1 MADRPERRAPRTTKL
16 VVRRTEW
23 ATPHLI
29 RVVAAPADPADL
41 ARFAD
46 SPHTDAYVK
55 VVFLQP
61 DVAYPEPF
69 DMAAART
76 ELPRHQWPTLRTY
89 TLREVDRDTGEIV
102 IDFVYHGDVGLA
114 GPWAASAEPGT
125 ELLVLGPGGAYAP
138 DPDAGWHLL
147 VGDESALPA
156 IAAALAE
163 IPAGTP
169 VHAFVEVADAAEE
182 QKLSTAG
189 ELHLRWLHRESAGEG
204 ALVEAVRALE
214 FPEGRVHAFVHG
226 EAGAVK
232 ELRRHL
238 VDERGLST
246 DQLSISGYWRR
257 GLDDE
262 SYREVKKSMAEA
274 DAEADARRTPQ
285 RA

>member
-23 ATPHLI
+23 TTPHLI
-29 RVVAAPADPADL
+29 RVVVAPADPADL
-41 ARFAD
+41 DRFAD
-46 SPHTDAYVK
+46 SPHTDGYIK

-89 TLREVDRDTGEIV
+89 TLREVDRDAGEIV

-163 IPAGTP
+163 IPAGAP

-182 QKLSTAG
+182 QKLSTPG
-189 ELHLRWLHRESAGEG
+189 ELRLRWVHRESSGDG
-204 ALVEAVRALE
+204 ALVEAVRALD

-246 DQLSISGYWRR
+246 EQLSISGYWRR

-262 SYREVKKSMAEA
+262 AFRAAKQAEA
-274 DAEADARRTPQ
+274 QAMVARAPQ

>member
-23 ATPHLI
+23 PTPHLI
-29 RVVAAPADPADL
+29 RVVVAPADPADL
-41 ARFAD
+41 DRFAD
-46 SPHTDAYVK
+46 HPYTDGYVK
-55 VVFLQP
+55 VVFPQP
-61 DVAYPEPF
+61 GVAYPEPF
-69 DMAAART
+69 DMATARA
-76 ELPRHQWPTLRTY
+76 ELPRAQWPTLRTY

-114 GPWAASAEPGT
+114 GPWAASAEAGT

-138 DPDAGWHLL
+138 DPEAGWHLL

-163 IPAGTP
+163 IPADAP
-169 VHAFVEVADAAEE
+169 VHAFVEVSDAAEE
-182 QKLSTAG
+182 QKLSTCG
-189 ELHLRWLHRESAGEG
+189 ELNLRWVHRESSGDG

-226 EAGAVK
+226 EASAVK

-238 VDERGLST
+238 VDDRGLSS

-257 GLDDE
+257 GFDDE
-262 SYREVKKSMAEA
+262 AFRAAKQAEA
-274 DAEADARRTPQ
+274 QATVAAASQRT
-285 RA
+285 

>member
-23 ATPHLI
+23 TTPHLI
-29 RVVAAPADPADL
+29 RVVVAPADPADL
-41 ARFAD
+41 DRFAD
-46 SPHTDAYVK
+46 SPHTDGYIK

-89 TLREVDRDTGEIV
+89 TLREVDRDAGEIV

-163 IPAGTP
+163 IPAGAP
-169 VHAFVEVADAAEE
+169 VHAFVEVSDAAEE
-182 QKLSTAG
+182 QKLSTPG
-189 ELHLRWLHRESAGEG
+189 ELRLGWVHRESSGDG
-204 ALVEAVRALE
+204 ALVEAVRALD
-214 FPEGRVHAFVHG
+214 FPEGRVHA
-226 EAGAVK
+226 
-232 ELRRHL
+232 
-238 VDERGLST
+238 
-246 DQLSISGYWRR
+246 
-257 GLDDE
+257 
-262 SYREVKKSMAEA
+262 
-274 DAEADARRTPQ
+274 
-285 RA
+285 

>member
-1 MADRPERRAPRTTKL
+1 MADRPERRAPRTTTL

-41 ARFAD
+41 DRFAD
-46 SPHTDAYVK
+46 SPHTDGYVK
-55 VVFLQP
+55 IVFLQP

-69 DMAAART
+69 DMATART
-76 ELPRHQWPTLRTY
+76 ELPRAQWPTLRTY
-89 TLREVDRDTGEIV
+89 TLREVDRSAGEIV

-138 DPDAGWHLL
+138 DPEAGWHLL

-156 IAAALAE
+156 IVAALAE
-163 IPAGTP
+163 IPAGAP
-169 VHAFVEVADAAEE
+169 VHAFVEIADAAEE

-189 ELHLRWLHRESAGEG
+189 ELNLRWVHRESSGDG
-204 ALVEAVRALE
+204 ALVEAVRALD

-238 VDERGLST
+238 VDERGLT
-246 DQLSISGYWRR
+246 TEQLSISGYWRR

-262 SYREVKKSMAEA
+262 AYRAAKQAEA
-274 DAEADARRTPQ
+274 QATVARASQ

>member
-23 ATPHLI
+23 TTPHLI

-46 SPHTDAYVK
+46 SPHTDGYIK

-69 DMAAART
+69 DMATART

-125 ELLVLGPGGAYAP
+125 ELLVVGPGGAYAP

-163 IPAGTP
+163 IPAGAP

-182 QKLSTAG
+182 QKLSTAA
-189 ELHLRWLHRESAGEG
+189 ELHLSWVHRESSGDG

-226 EAGAVK
+226 EASAVK

-238 VDERGLST
+238 VDERALST

-257 GLDDE
+257 GFDDE
-262 SYREVKKSMAEA
+262 SHRALKAAE
-274 DAEADARRTPQ
+274 
-285 RA
+285 RAQEQ

>member
-1 MADRPERRAPRTTKL
+1 MADRPERRAPRTTTL

-41 ARFAD
+41 DRFAD
-46 SPHTDAYVK
+46 SPHTDGYVK
-55 VVFLQP
+55 IVFLQP

-69 DMAAART
+69 DMATART
-76 ELPRHQWPTLRTY
+76 ELPRAQWPTLRTY
-89 TLREVDRDTGEIV
+89 TLREVDRSAGEIV

-138 DPDAGWHLL
+138 DPEAGWHLL

-156 IAAALAE
+156 IVAALAE
-163 IPAGTP
+163 IPAGAP

-189 ELHLRWLHRESAGEG
+189 ELNLRWVHRESSGDG
-204 ALVEAVRALE
+204 ALVEAVRALD

-238 VDERGLST
+238 VDERGLT
-246 DQLSISGYWRR
+246 TEQLSISGYWRR

-262 SYREVKKSMAEA
+262 AYRAAKQAEA
-274 DAEADARRTPQ
+274 QATVARASQ

>member
-23 ATPHLI
+23 TTPHLI
-29 RVVAAPADPADL
+29 RVVVAPADPADL
-41 ARFAD
+41 DRFAD
-46 SPHTDAYVK
+46 SPHTDGYIK

-89 TLREVDRDTGEIV
+89 TLREVDRDAGEIV

-163 IPAGTP
+163 IPAGAP
-169 VHAFVEVADAAEE
+169 VHAVVEVSDAAEE
-182 QKLSTAG
+182 QKLSTPG
-189 ELHLRWLHRESAGEG
+189 ELRLRWVHRESSGDG
-204 ALVEAVRALE
+204 ALVEAVRALD

-246 DQLSISGYWRR
+246 EQLSISGYWRR

-262 SYREVKKSMAEA
+262 AFRAAKQAEA
-274 DAEADARRTPQ
+274 QAMVARAPQ

>member
-1 MADRPERRAPRTTKL
+1 MADRPERRAPRTTTL

-41 ARFAD
+41 DRFAD
-46 SPHTDAYVK
+46 SPHTDGYVK
-55 VVFLQP
+55 IVFLQP

-69 DMAAART
+69 DMATART
-76 ELPRHQWPTLRTY
+76 ELPRAQWPTLRTY
-89 TLREVDRDTGEIV
+89 TLREVDPSAGEIV

-138 DPDAGWHLL
+138 DPEAGWHLL

-156 IAAALAE
+156 IVAALAE
-163 IPAGTP
+163 IPAGAP
-169 VHAFVEVADAAEE
+169 VHAFVEIADAAEE

-189 ELHLRWLHRESAGEG
+189 ELNLRWVHRESSGDG
-204 ALVEAVRALE
+204 ALVEAVRALD

-238 VDERGLST
+238 VDERGLT
-246 DQLSISGYWRR
+246 TEQLSISGYWRR

-262 SYREVKKSMAEA
+262 AYRAAKQAEA
-274 DAEADARRTPQ
+274 QATVARASQ

>member
-23 ATPHLI
+23 TTPHLI
-29 RVVAAPADPADL
+29 RVVVAPADPADL
-41 ARFAD
+41 DRFAD
-46 SPHTDAYVK
+46 SPHTDGYIK

-89 TLREVDRDTGEIV
+89 TLREVDRDAGEIV

-163 IPAGTP
+163 IPAGAP
-169 VHAFVEVADAAEE
+169 VHAVVEVADAAEE
-182 QKLSTAG
+182 QKLSTPG
-189 ELHLRWLHRESAGEG
+189 ELRLRWVHRESSGDG
-204 ALVEAVRALE
+204 ALVEAVRALD

-246 DQLSISGYWRR
+246 EQLSISGYWRR

-262 SYREVKKSMAEA
+262 AFRAAKQAEA
-274 DAEADARRTPQ
+274 QAMVARAPQ

>member
-29 RVVAAPADPADL
+29 RIVAAPADPADL
-41 ARFAD
+41 GRFAD

-61 DVAYPEPF
+61 GVAYPEPF
-69 DMAAART
+69 DMATART

-89 TLREVDRDTGEIV
+89 TLREVDRDAGEIV

-114 GPWAASAEPGT
+114 GPWAAGAEPGT
-125 ELLVLGPGGAYAP
+125 EMLVLGPGGAYAP

-147 VGDESALPA
+147 VGDDSALPA

-163 IPAGTP
+163 IPAGAA

-182 QKLSTAG
+182 QKLSTPG
-189 ELHLRWLHRESAGEG
+189 ELHLRWVHRESSGDG
-204 ALVEAVRALE
+204 ALVEAVRALD

-232 ELRRHL
+232 DLRRHL
-238 VDERGLST
+238 LDERGLST
-246 DQLSISGYWRR
+246 EQLSISGYWRR
-257 GLDDE
+257 GFDDE
-262 SYREVKKSMAEA
+262 AFRAAKQAEA
-274 DAEADARRTPQ
+274 QATVAGAPRRV
-285 RA
+285 